1 MTSTAPQP
9 NTSPIQTRD
18 DLLAYLVVAMQIE
31 HATIPPYLTALYS
44 IRPGSNSEAIEVIR
58 SVAVEEM
65 LHLTLVANVYNAVGG
80 SMRRTLTAPGFMPTY
95 PTALPTGETEFEVGL
110 RGFCPE
116 TIDTF
121 MKIERM
127 LDEPEDAPLL
137 VPRSERCLGVLP
149 GAGDDRISFYSIGQF
164 YAAVIQGLF
173 HLSQSLGE
181 TTLFNGDPS
190 RQITP
195 EYYYNG
201 AGSVH
206 AVSDLDSA
214 IRALR
219 IIQEQGEGS
228 PRGHR
233 IYAGTNTDER
243 PLAHYFRFQQLRLG
257 RYYQTTRPAEGGG
270 GDSDAPD
277 EPTGA
282 GFADNE
288 LDWSAVYP
296 IKADLRLAD
305 LPEGSEVRQ
314 RAVAFQQEY
323 SRFLLE
329 LERAFDGAP
338 AQLIP
343 AVGGMFRLRTLAEEL
358 VRMPIPGQPGLHAAP
373 LYTLG

>member
-1 MTSTAPQP
+1 M
-9 NTSPIQTRD
+9 TSPIQSRD

-44 IRPGSNSEAIEVIR
+44 IRPGSNSEAVEVIR

-80 SMRRTLTAPGFMPTY
+80 SMLRTLTAPGFMPTY
-95 PTALPTGETEFEVGL
+95 PTYLPTGETEFEVGL
-110 RGFCPE
+110 RGFSPD
-116 TIDTF
+116 TIETF

-127 LDEPEDAPLL
+127 LDEPEDAPLTL
-137 VPRSERCLGVLP
+137 PRSARCLGLLP
-149 GAGDDRISFYSIGQF
+149 GAGENNISFYSIGQF
-164 YAAVIQGLF
+164 YSVVIKGLF
-173 HLSQSLGE
+173 HLSQQLGE
-181 TTLFNGDPS
+181 AALFCGDPA

-201 AGSVH
+201 AGAVH
-206 AVSDLDSA
+206 AVTDLDSA
-214 IRALR
+214 IAALR

-233 IYAGTNTDER
+233 IYAGSDTESR

-257 RYYQTTRPAEGGG
+257 RYYQTHLADN
-270 GDSDAPD
+270 DSDAPD
-277 EPTGA
+277 QPTGA
-282 GFADNE
+282 DLNTAE
-288 LDWSAVYP
+288 RDWSAVYP

-305 LPEGSEVRQ
+305 LPPGSAVRE
-314 RAVAFQQEY
+314 RAVAFQKEY

-338 AQLIP
+338 EQLIP

-358 VRMPIPGQPGLHAAP
+358 VRMPIPGQPGVHAAP
-373 LYTLG
+373 LYTLD

>member
-1 MTSTAPQP
+1 M
-9 NTSPIQTRD
+9 TSPIQTRD
-18 DLLAYLVVAMQIE
+18 DLLAYLRIAMQIE

-65 LHLTLVANVYNAVGG
+65 LHLTLVANVFNAVGG
-80 SMRRTLTAPGFMPTY
+80 SMRRTLTAAGFMPSY
-95 PTALPTGETEFEVGL
+95 PTYLPTGETEFEVGL
-110 RGFCPE
+110 RGFSPA
-116 TIDTF
+116 TIETF
-121 MKIERM
+121 MQIERM
-127 LDEPEDAPLL
+127 LDEPEDASLTL
-137 VPRSERCLGVLP
+137 PRSARCLGLLP
-149 GAGDDRISFYSIGQF
+149 GAGEGHISFYSIGQF
-164 YAAVIQGLF
+164 YAVVIKGLF
-173 HLSQSLGE
+173 HLNEQLGE
-181 TTLFNGDPS
+181 EALFCGDRA

-201 AGSVH
+201 AGAVH
-206 AVSDLDSA
+206 AVDDLASA
-214 IRALR
+214 IAALR

-233 IYAGTNTDER
+233 IYAGSDTEAR

-257 RYYQTTRPAEGGG
+257 RYYQTTRPDGT
-270 GDSDAPD
+270 GDSDDAD
-277 EPTGA
+277 QPTGA
-282 GFADNE
+282 AFDSAE

-305 LPEGSEVRQ
+305 LPEGSDVRE
-314 RAVAFQQEY
+314 RAVAFQKEY

-338 AQLIP
+338 EQLIP

-358 VRMPIPGQPGLHAAP
+358 VRMPIPGLGGVHAAP
-373 LYTLG
+373 LYTLD